1 MALAVFLLWKYDAE
15 RPKKQTQKYLL
26 IALGGVLEAELVYK
40 RVFLDLWSWVAL
52 PDPSKF
58 LTCGRGSP
66 LAGYGTRATKSQ
78 HRESEPRI
86 QSSPSSPHQIWMRTL
101 LSGLGPVVLLPLP
114 LRSFCNLTHF
124 YPHTSLGMQSLQ
136 EHRTER
142 NNSGKCPPSPIKEK
156 RNKKKGNGRLIL
168 VCFMSKSTG

>member
-15 RPKKQTQKYLL
+15 RPKTDPEVFAYCSWL
-26 IALGGVLEAELVYK
+26 LEAELVYK

-52 PDPSKF
+52 PDPSKL

-66 LAGYGTRATKSQ
+66 LARYRTWATKSQ

-86 QSSPSSPHQIWMRTL
+86 QSSSSSPHQIWMRTL
-101 LSGLGPVVLLPLP
+101 LSGLRLVVLLPLP
-114 LRSFCNLTHF
+114 LMPFCNLTHF
-124 YPHTSLGMQSLQ
+124 YLHTSLGMQSFQ

-142 NNSGKCPPSPIKEK
+142 SNGGKCPPSPVKEK
-156 RNKKKGNGRLIL
+156 KKKSNGRWIL
-168 VCFMSKSTG
+168 VCFMSKITG